1 MIAAV
6 LTAAALLVVALTVPA
21 IGGPRAVGAAN
32 ALKLAKKAL
41 QKANQADK
49 RAKQALREAD
59 KVSAQGGAQGPPG
72 PAGAAG
78 PSGTQGK
85 DAFGSVTYVDGL
97 GGTTGAQGYVFDA
110 AYCPTGQAPTGGS
123 FSPLHSELGGNDP
136 VLGDYGD
143 VAFDSDAP
151 EDGYIDAWAAW
162 AYNAVDTADIIASA
176 ICAPAGR
183 AGLPARARAGGDPR
197 AKRVREMLGKK

>member
-1 MIAAV
+1 LIAAV
-6 LTAAALLVVALTVPA
+6 LVAASFLVASLAVPA
-21 IGGPRAVGAAN
+21 LGGPQAVSATS
-32 ALKLAKKAL
+32 ALKVAKKAL

-49 RAKQALREAD
+49 RSKQALREAD

-78 PSGTQGK
+78 PGGAQGK
-85 DAFGSVTYVDGL
+85 DAFGSITYVDGL

-110 AYCPTGQAPTGGS
+110 AYCPAGQAPTGGS
-123 FSPLHSELGGNDP
+123 FSPLNSELGGTDP

-143 VAFDSDAP
+143 VAFDSDIP
-151 EDGYIDAWAAW
+151 EDGFIDAWAAW

-176 ICAPAGR
+176 VCAPAGK

-197 AKRVREMLGKK
+197 AMRVREMLGKK

>member
-1 MIAAV
+1 MIATV
-6 LTAAALLVVALTVPA
+6 LAAATFLVASLAVPA
-21 IGGPRAVGAAN
+21 LGGPQAVSTAN

-41 QKANQADK
+41 QKANRADK

-59 KVSAQGGAQGPPG
+59 KVSAQGGTQGPPG

-78 PSGTQGK
+78 PAGTQGK

-110 AYCPTGQAPTGGS
+110 AYCPPGQAPTGGS

-143 VAFDSDAP
+143 VAFDSDTP

-176 ICAPAGR
+176 VCARADR
-183 AGLPARARAGGDPR
+183 AGLPARASAGGDPR